1 MFPDPIIVRILWESS
16 TIRNTPCNICYPN
29 GVNIIITHIVVLIK
43 KSLWWM
49 IVTKLCR
56 QDFAF
61 LNNLEIHLQELYRN
75 QFERGPHT
83 ARRHNLLS
91 IEGKIYILA
100 SPCLRWPPTLSN
112 LVACSSKMVVV
123 LFVKKKS
130 FCSKHGS
137 DQLDISQL
145 WNMERHLWHSLSKS
159 LQWNVIVIHQ
169 AAFSHLLKICLV
181 ILCRSKH

>member
-1 MFPDPIIVRILWESS
+1 
-16 TIRNTPCNICYPN
+16 
-29 GVNIIITHIVVLIK
+29 
-43 KSLWWM
+43 M

-123 LFVKKKS
+123 LFVKWKS

-137 DQLDISQL
+137 HQLDSSTMKHGKTSLTQFIQISPTKCDCDTPGCFFSFIKDLFGDPVSQQTLKRPDVENEARPRKDFEKTLNNHDVLLLLAVGKTLVPNFYLRCIL
-145 WNMERHLWHSLSKS
+145 WN
-159 LQWNVIVIHQ
+159 
-169 AAFSHLLKICLV
+169 
-181 ILCRSKH
+181 

>member
-1 MFPDPIIVRILWESS
+1 M
-16 TIRNTPCNICYPN
+16 
-29 GVNIIITHIVVLIK
+29 GVVDYSKHSLQHLLPKWCQYHNHPYCRPHK

-159 LQWNVIVIHQ
+159 FQWNVIVIHQ
-169 AAFSHLLKICLV
+169 AAFLIY
-181 ILCRSKH
+181 